1 LLKTPS
7 HERVLGRFSTAWM
20 LMGVLVLT
28 VLAGA
33 TRVLG
38 QVPGTIAY
46 EVDFEGALEK
56 RDLADIRPLLGS
68 VQLQPEGAV
77 SQAQLRRRAE
87 KDRRTIRSWLRSRGY
102 YGGRVTFRLETTGE
116 ALRLVFQI
124 EPGSPYLLDVPRLE
138 APLLKAALTAKLLE
152 SLKAALPEGAP
163 AASQAILD
171 ADKRLLTLL
180 ADNGYPLS
188 RIRERKVVVDH
199 DVRRV
204 RVTYR
209 VDPGPRALF
218 GPLRIEGLESVDEEV
233 VRARIP
239 WREGQPFDRRLL
251 NEARNRL
258 VALDLFSIVRFS
270 TAERVD
276 DQGRLPVVLTVV
288 ERRHRTFR
296 GGLSYTTDTGPGAKV
311 SWQHRNMRRRGERLD
326 LGVTASPLSQSLSG
340 AFLIR
345 DYLRMNQSL
354 QMEAEFSREDTDAY
368 LSQAADALVT
378 LQRNLGGGMRVGAGA
393 GFRLSSVEE
402 DGKEDSF
409 GLLYAPVLFALN
421 NTDDPLDPSKG
432 LRLQLNF
439 SPYWDM
445 LDLSLAFSKL
455 SASASAYREVLDDRR
470 LVLAFKAAAGSI
482 LGAGRDAVPADIRFY
497 VGGGGSVRG
506 YEYQSVGPLEGT
518 DPVGGRSF
526 FLVNAEARW
535 KITERYGMVLFVD
548 GGSAYADVLAG
559 SGETPRW
566 GAGLGLRYYSP
577 LGPFRI
583 DVAFPLN
590 RREGID
596 DAFQFYVSL
605 GQAF

>member
-1 LLKTPS
+1 
-7 HERVLGRFSTAWM
+7 M

-28 VLAGA
+28 VFAGA

-102 YGGRVTFRLETTGE
+102 YGGRVTFRLETAGE

-138 APLLKAALTAKLLE
+138 APQLEAVLTAKLLE

-163 AASQAILD
+163 AASRAILD

-270 TAERVD
+270 TAEKVD

-378 LQRNLGGGMRVGAGA
+378 LQRNLGGGVRVGAGA

-409 GLLYAPVLFALN
+409 GLLYAPVLFALD

-548 GGSAYADVLAG
+548 GGSAYADALAG

>member
-1 LLKTPS
+1 
-7 HERVLGRFSTAWM
+7 
-20 LMGVLVLT
+20 
-28 VLAGA
+28 
-33 TRVLG
+33 
-38 QVPGTIAY
+38 
-46 EVDFEGALEK
+46 
-56 RDLADIRPLLGS
+56 
-68 VQLQPEGAV
+68 
-77 SQAQLRRRAE
+77 
-87 KDRRTIRSWLRSRGY
+87 
-102 YGGRVTFRLETTGE
+102 
-116 ALRLVFQI
+116 
-124 EPGSPYLLDVPRLE
+124 
-138 APLLKAALTAKLLE
+138 
-152 SLKAALPEGAP
+152 
-163 AASQAILD
+163 
-171 ADKRLLTLL
+171 
-180 ADNGYPLS
+180 
-188 RIRERKVVVDH
+188 
-199 DVRRV
+199 
-204 RVTYR
+204 
-209 VDPGPRALF
+209 
-218 GPLRIEGLESVDEEV
+218 LRIEGLESVDEEV

-239 WREGQPFDRRLL
+239 WREGRLFDRRLL

-270 TAERVD
+270 TAEKVD

-409 GLLYAPVLFALN
+409 GLLYAPVLFALD
-421 NTDDPLDPSKG
+421 NTDDPLDPSQG

-548 GGSAYADVLAG
+548 GGSAYADALAG

>member
-28 VLAGA
+28 VFAGA

-102 YGGRVTFRLETTGE
+102 YGGRVTFRLETTRE
-116 ALRLVFQI
+116 PLRLVFQI

-138 APLLKAALTAKLLE
+138 APQLEAVLTAKLLE

-163 AASQAILD
+163 AASRAILD

-270 TAERVD
+270 TAEKVD

-409 GLLYAPVLFALN
+409 GLLYAPVLFALD

-548 GGSAYADVLAG
+548 GGSAYADALAG

>member
-1 LLKTPS
+1 
-7 HERVLGRFSTAWM
+7 M

-28 VLAGA
+28 VFAGA

-102 YGGRVTFRLETTGE
+102 YGGRVTFRLETARE
-116 ALRLVFQI
+116 PLRLVFQI

-138 APLLKAALTAKLLE
+138 APQLEAVLTAKLLE

-163 AASQAILD
+163 AASRAILD

-239 WREGQPFDRRLL
+239 WREGRLFDRRLL

-270 TAERVD
+270 TAEKVD

-378 LQRNLGGGMRVGAGA
+378 LQRNLGGGVRVGAGA

-409 GLLYAPVLFALN
+409 GLLYAPVLFALD

-548 GGSAYADVLAG
+548 GGSAYADALAG

>member
-1 LLKTPS
+1 
-7 HERVLGRFSTAWM
+7 M

-28 VLAGA
+28 VFAGA

-102 YGGRVTFRLETTGE
+102 YGGRVTFRLETAGE

-138 APLLKAALTAKLLE
+138 APQLEAVLTAKLLE

-163 AASQAILD
+163 AASRAILD

-270 TAERVD
+270 TAEKVD

-409 GLLYAPVLFALN
+409 GLLYAPVLFALD

-548 GGSAYADVLAG
+548 GGSAYADALAG

>member
-1 LLKTPS
+1 
-7 HERVLGRFSTAWM
+7 M

-28 VLAGA
+28 VFAGA

-102 YGGRVTFRLETTGE
+102 YGGRVTFRLETTRE
-116 ALRLVFQI
+116 PLRLVFQI

-138 APLLKAALTAKLLE
+138 APQLEAVLTAKLLE

-163 AASQAILD
+163 AASRAILD

-239 WREGQPFDRRLL
+239 WREGRLFDRRLL

-270 TAERVD
+270 TAEKVD

-409 GLLYAPVLFALN
+409 GLLYAPVLFALD
-421 NTDDPLDPSKG
+421 NTDDPLDPSQG

-548 GGSAYADVLAG
+548 GGSAYADALAG